1 MAASKKVIRRA
12 PRKTASAPADVQA
25 QVKVSL
31 EPSFET
37 VPYYVNHI
45 EVGHTRHEFT
55 ILAGRVP
62 AKMSA
67 ERFAQIK
74 ETGLL
79 QLEPDVTLMVA
90 PTLLPGL
97 IRALQTQQDKWEKAN
112 GPIVPTKEKS

>member
-1 MAASKKVIRRA
+1 MAASKKVVRRA
-12 PRKTASAPADVQA
+12 PRKTVSAPTNAEA

-37 VPYYVNHI
+37 VPYYANHI

-74 ETGLL
+74 ESGLL
-79 QLEPDVTLMVA
+79 QLEPDVTLMFA
-90 PTLLPGL
+90 PTLMPGL
-97 IRALQTQQDKWEKAN
+97 IRALQTQLEKWEKAN
-112 GPIVPTKEKS
+112 GPIPEKEKP